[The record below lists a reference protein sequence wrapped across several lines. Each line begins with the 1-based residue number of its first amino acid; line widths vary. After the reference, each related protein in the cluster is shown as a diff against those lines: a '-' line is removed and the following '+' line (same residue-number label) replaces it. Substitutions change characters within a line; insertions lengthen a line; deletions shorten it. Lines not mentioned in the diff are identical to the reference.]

1 MLRTKLVNKRGDVD
15 CNLAYIGADFVRA
28 LDREFDKVDMNTLH
42 GYGHQQAKS
51 SHAWHKTARSRI
63 RRGRGN
69 AVAKASFTM
78 NFAVIDAEL
87 VVKLLL
93 LLLVGMGPKI
103 ALVPFLEKTKHL
115 DAETQRAV
123 GRRMVATAVVTAIVL
138 FATGWLLLRL
148 LHLSGGAVAVGGAIV
163 LAILAIN
170 MAAGPTKKVEEVVE
184 IREDPKQIAV
194 YPLAV
199 PYLLNPVGIT
209 ILIIASGEIVSFAS
223 AALVLE
229 LVLLVGAVDYLI
241 FANIDKLSKRLNPV
255 GLVISEV
262 VFGILLT
269 AVAVQLMVYGLGALG
284 IIQAATH

>member
-1 MLRTKLVNKRGDVD
+1 
-15 CNLAYIGADFVRA
+15 
-28 LDREFDKVDMNTLH
+28 
-42 GYGHQQAKS
+42 
-51 SHAWHKTARSRI
+51 
-63 RRGRGN
+63 
-69 AVAKASFTM
+69 M
-78 NFAVIDAEL
+78 NFAVIDAGL

-93 LLLVGMGPKI
+93 LLLIGMGPKV

-123 GRRMVATAVVTAIVL
+123 GRRMVVTAVVTAIVL
-138 FATGWLLLRL
+138 FATGWLILRL

-163 LAILAIN
+163 LCKPRHQHGRRADQE
-170 MAAGPTKKVEEVVE
+170 GRGGGRD
-184 IREDPKQIAV
+184 REDPKQIAV

-209 ILIIASGEIVSFAS
+209 ILIIASGEIVPFAS